1 MAIAFLKFELHQYI
15 KSGEMLAYCCCAQT
29 HNHSLQQCSTLSTQR
44 LFDVIEQLKYTSC
57 QAVCLMKSF
66 EKLAAGRLTTICET
80 SILSEA
86 VQFLLIA
93 CKRRQQ
99 NLKNE
104 CPHAEISPTTS
115 RGHTPV
121 LLQSDYFKCFS
132 LKFQNHQK
140 DITLPEC
147 DRMNE

>member
-1 MAIAFLKFELHQYI
+1 
-15 KSGEMLAYCCCAQT
+15 MLASRCCAYT
-29 HNHSLQQCSTLSTQR
+29 HNHRLQPCSTLSTHR

-57 QAVCLMKSF
+57 QAVCLTKSL

-80 SILSEA
+80 SIFGEA

-93 CKRRQQ
+93 CKGRQQ
-99 NLKNE
+99 NLKND

-121 LLQSDYFKCFS
+121 PLQSDYIKCFS

-147 DRMNE
+147 DGMNE